1 MVYGIRQF
9 RMYGVDAQKWLQLG
23 RWVWVCTIAHSASVA
38 SFEVSAGAACF
49 SFFSLFL
56 SRVHLN
62 LQLVSL
68 FRTCSSSH
76 FSDSVEHDDRDH
88 YYSSACKIQ
97 QCLPFIEIR
106 ARDGTVAQ
114 HPEAT
119 RPKSET
125 DKSGQKN

>member
-1 MVYGIRQF
+1 
-9 RMYGVDAQKWLQLG
+9 MYGVDAQKWLQLG
-23 RWVWVCTIAHSASVA
+23 AVGFGFVPLLIRPLLLPLKCRQVLL
-38 SFEVSAGAACF
+38 VSL
-49 SFFSLFL
+49 SSRLFL